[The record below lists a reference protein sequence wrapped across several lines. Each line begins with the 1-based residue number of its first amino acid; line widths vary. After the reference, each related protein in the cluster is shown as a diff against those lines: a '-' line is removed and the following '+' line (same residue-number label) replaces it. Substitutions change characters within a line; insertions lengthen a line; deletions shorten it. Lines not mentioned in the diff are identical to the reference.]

1 MRWTLRQK
9 LLLLILSLCLIP
21 LVGISYFSYYQAKGR
36 ITEDRIALYL
46 EQIAQGMANTIRLS
60 LVERQEEIWALR
72 LFFRDFM
79 MSPGEP
85 APRGLLNEMI
95 QIHEVYDLLIL
106 FDVRGRI
113 RLMNTASRTPGP
125 QGEVQRLDASRIE
138 ALVGEDLTRFT
149 PDKLWLREIRGDK
162 PGFIGWHESPLIGQ
176 LYSYQNEDIMLR
188 YSIGFAVPIHDEK
201 QIVIGGILGLMN
213 WEYVQEILDVLEEEF
228 ENRSLRSGYGF
239 LFDRDGDTIVGHKYR
254 RNRILRRTETGA
266 NRNNYGTSVIL
277 DHGLTR
283 VSKVIK
289 EMLADP
295 IVNDVTHVAYEYP
308 PGTAKISGLAE
319 IDHEY
324 FNWVCGVGIDDE
336 DIFSPV
342 QELKNIL
349 IAGALLSSLLV
360 VLITFWA
367 ARQFTTPLKE
377 LTTTASKIARGD
389 STQRVRISSRDEIGE
404 LAATFNEM
412 TEALEERSQ
421 ALIELNRRLEEKV
434 LERTRELEE
443 SNRTIEE
450 AFEELKEAHVQ
461 LVQSEKMASLGQL
474 VAGIAH
480 EIKNPLNFIYGN
492 TDFLKQYV
500 GEMKTLLQM
509 VEKEANLAPEAARAI
524 EERKREKG
532 FDFILEDLD
541 ELIRNFEEGARRIHE
556 IIGDLRAFSRMDSDE
571 LRPVDIH
578 ESIELALNL
587 IRHEYR
593 DRIEV
598 HRDYSELPRIPC
610 HSGKL
615 GQVFMNLLTNAC
627 QAIPGQGDIWV
638 RTHSSNGQAVIEV
651 EDNGVGI
658 PPKQLN
664 RIFEPFF
671 TTKGVGLGTGLGLS
685 ISYGIIQQHQGT
697 IEVESKVNQGTRFT
711 IHLPLESKSEG

>member
-21 LVGISYFSYYQAKGR
+21 LIGISFFSYYQAKGR

-46 EQIAQGMANTIRLS
+46 EQIAQGMANTVRLS
-60 LVERQEEIWALR
+60 LVERQEEMRTLR
-72 LFFRDFM
+72 LFFREFM
-79 MSPGEP
+79 MSPATP
-85 APRGLLNEMI
+85 APRSLLNEMI

-106 FDVRGRI
+106 FDVEGRI
-113 RLMNTASRTPGP
+113 RLMNDVSRASGP
-125 QGEVQRLDASRIE
+125 QGESQELDASRIE
-138 ALVGEDLTRFT
+138 GLLGEDLTRYT
-149 PDKLWLREIRGDK
+149 PNKLWLREVRGDK
-162 PGFIGWHESPLIGQ
+162 PGFIGWHESPLVGQ
-176 LYSYQNEDIMLR
+176 LYSYQHEDVMLR
-188 YSIGFAVPIHDEK
+188 YSIGFAVPIHNEK
-201 QIVIGGILGLMN
+201 QIVVGGILGLMN
-213 WEYVQEILDVLEEEF
+213 WEYIQEILDVLEEEF
-228 ENRSLRSGYGF
+228 ENRSLGSGYGF
-239 LFDRDGDTIVGHKYR
+239 LFDRDGDTIIGHKHR
-254 RNRILRRTETGA
+254 RNRILRRTETGE
-266 NRNNYGTSVIL
+266 NRNNYGTSLIL

-283 VSKVIK
+283 VSEAVK
-289 EMLADP
+289 EMLRDP
-295 IVNDVTHVAYEYP
+295 VVNDVRHVDYEYP

-336 DIFSPV
+336 DIFAPV

-377 LTTTASKIARGD
+377 LTTTARKIARGD
-389 STQRVRISSRDEIGE
+389 STQRVKISSRDEIGE
-404 LAATFNEM
+404 LATTFNDMAES
-412 TEALEERSQ
+412 LEERSQ

-434 LERTRELEE
+434 LERTGELEE
-443 SNRTIEE
+443 SNRKIEK

-500 GEMKTLLQM
+500 GEMKMVLQM
-509 VEKEANLAPEAARAI
+509 LEKEANLTPEAARAI
-524 EERKREKG
+524 EERKKEKG
-532 FDFILEDLD
+532 FDFILKDLD

-587 IRHEYR
+587 VRHEYR
-593 DRIEV
+593 DRIQV

-610 HSGKL
+610 HSGKIS
-615 GQVFMNLLTNAC
+615 QVFMNLLTNAC

-638 RTHSSNGQAVIEV
+638 RTHRSNGQAVIEV

-658 PPKQLN
+658 SPEHLN

-697 IEVESKVNQGTRFT
+697 IEVESDLNRGTLFT
-711 IHLPLESKSEG
+711 IHLPLGEAE